1 MTAVARLVLFAGAV
15 YLGVQIARVEPGLAF
30 PIGVLVTVF
39 VAYWLFLA
47 KYEAAEEQRLAAE
60 EQALRTGFGDD
71 LAELAVEEHHD
82 RWEAQR

>member
-1 MTAVARLVLFAGAV
+1 MTAVVRLGLFAAAV
-15 YLGVQIARVEPGLAF
+15 YLGVQVARVEPGLAF
-30 PIGVLVTVF
+30 PIGVLVAVF

-47 KYEAAEEQRLAAE
+47 KYEAAEERRLAAE
-60 EQALRTGFGDD
+60 DRALRTEFGDE